1 MAAKADSGD
10 QKQKV
15 VRHFLLNSPPGQIKD
30 VLANCKRL
38 IQGHSDGAG
47 GLPEGFVKGVCAE
60 YNEARRMT
68 VSLIGGGVGI
78 ICQESKL
85 SDDSYLDPRGEG
97 RIFVVDHERLVCTAC
112 RKAAGDPL
120 DPRGELT
127 SRAKEYREH
136 IEKKLDKYIES
147 HYRAGQVG
155 AQAFV
160 VDGPCATI
168 EVSVVISVTNQKLRN
183 FWSASWSSNYHM
195 KFMPNGRPDKL
206 IGKIEIFGHYFED
219 GNVQM
224 KNVKD
229 VKVEVDVK
237 GKADVFADRFV
248 DAVANAESNVQTA
261 LEDFFITFGE
271 STFKCLRRTFPLSME
286 KFDWHPQRHAL
297 VKDMKGIE
305 GV

>member
-1 MAAKADSGD
+1 MAAKADVSE

-15 VRHFLLNSPPGQIKD
+15 VRHFLLNSPPGEIKE

-38 IQGHSDGAG
+38 IQGHSDGG
-47 GLPEGFVKGVCAE
+47 GGMPEGFVKGVCAE
-60 YNEARRMT
+60 YNEARRVAMP
-68 VSLIGGGVGI
+68 LIGGGIGI
-78 ICQESKL
+78 ICPESKL
-85 SDDSYLDPRGEG
+85 SEDSYFDARGDG
-97 RIFVVDHERLVCTAC
+97 RIFVVDHERLACTAC
-112 RKAAGDPL
+112 RKATGDPL

-136 IEKKLDKYIES
+136 IEKKLDKYVES

-155 AQAFV
+155 AQVFV
-160 VDGPCATI
+160 LDGDCATI
-168 EVSVVISVTNQKLRN
+168 EASIVISVNNQKLRN
-183 FWSASWSSNYHM
+183 FWTASWSSNYHI

-206 IGKIEIFGHYFED
+206 LGKIEILGHYFED

-229 VKVEVDVK
+229 VKVELDVK
-237 GKADVFADRFV
+237 GKADVFAGRLI
-248 DAVANAESNVQTA
+248 DAVELAESNVQSA

-271 STFKCLRRTFPLSME
+271 STFKCLRRTFPMSME

-297 VKDMKGIE
+297 VKDMKAIE